1 MQETKTHIHNRVG
14 GIVLHHVALI
24 IEGCSMCMPNVHLKK
39 YMRKHHRSSRVGE
52 IGFAT
57 QIGIVQLICRPYPE
71 PIWKIIQSGCRMHM
85 FPHDFSLWC
94 LMFASFDN
102 SINDLWIADKTHVF
116 KVRRSH
122 PMLPAVKP
130 FVGQMDLRWDSCFS
144 HPPCKRLHCCSLQ
157 TSTLSLQ
164 FSMFFLGVTSPD
176 LTTLTR
182 SSHGELQV
190 RAGDGAN

>member
-1 MQETKTHIHNRVG
+1 
-14 GIVLHHVALI
+14 
-24 IEGCSMCMPNVHLKK
+24 
-39 YMRKHHRSSRVGE
+39 
-52 IGFAT
+52 
-57 QIGIVQLICRPYPE
+57 
-71 PIWKIIQSGCRMHM
+71 
-85 FPHDFSLWC
+85 
-94 LMFASFDN
+94 MFASFDN

-190 RAGDGAN
+190 RAGDGANSGYFNGAVAAEHQGIL